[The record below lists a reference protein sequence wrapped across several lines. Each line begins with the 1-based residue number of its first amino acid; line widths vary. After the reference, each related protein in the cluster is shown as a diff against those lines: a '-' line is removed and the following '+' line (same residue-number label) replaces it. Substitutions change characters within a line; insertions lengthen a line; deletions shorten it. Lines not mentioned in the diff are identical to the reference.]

1 MAPRASSW
9 ICATIF
15 LSVVMRAPAADTNT
29 QLVPEMW
36 GYLDISDRARLFFL
50 ANLNDNVTQSS
61 RDETVGVHLDIAL
74 RPILR
79 RRLRV
84 SDWARE
90 KYLWVRVGYRR
101 NFGGSTRE
109 TGILEANSRF
119 ALPFG
124 LWAVSR
130 LRTDLRN
137 ETGGFSVRPRSRLGF
152 EREFPVGRLTAT
164 PYVRAEVLYDSRP
177 STWDWRY
184 QAGAEI
190 ALTRHWRIEPYYA
203 GRQNQHS
210 ADINRIGFI
219 VKTFW

>member
-1 MAPRASSW
+1 MAPGPSRW
-9 ICATIF
+9 ICSIIF
-15 LSVVMRAPAADTNT
+15 LGIVVRAPAADTNT
-29 QLVPEMW
+29 EFVPEMW
-36 GYLDISDRARLFFL
+36 AYLDLSDRARLFFL
-50 ANLNDNVTQSS
+50 ASLNDNVTQSAQ
-61 RDETVGVHLDIAL
+61 DETVGVHFDIAL
-74 RPILR
+74 KPLLR

-84 SDWARE
+84 ADWARN

-109 TGILEANSRF
+109 TGVLEANSRF
-119 ALPFG
+119 PLPLA

-137 ETGGFSVRPRSRLGF
+137 ETGGFSVRPRYRLDV
-152 EREFPVGRLTAT
+152 EREVPLGRLTAT

-190 ALTRHWRIEPYYA
+190 ALTRHWRVEPYFA
-203 GRQNQHS
+203 RRQNQHS
-210 ADINRIGFI
+210 ADLNRFGFI